1 MKLKAL
7 FLNLLTLITLNS
19 FAQNWNVFNKD
30 YRYNYIYNNNALVTN
45 VLFVDTVKQI
55 GTDTVYSMNR
65 IGIECTGTCP
75 TITVA
80 ITTTATVIVPNMP
93 QFLQRS
99 ITKYA
104 NGLVMLHD
112 TAKLVIKPNCILN
125 ETWLFD
131 SINNKIAQC
140 TNLSTEIIFSS
151 LDSVKTILID
161 GTDTLKLSKQFG
173 IIQFPDLYSKNKYY
187 RLVGVENA
195 ASYDQIA
202 LYGLKVPNAW
212 DFYNFDVGDVFCYNI
227 SSRNIYGASSHN
239 YYSGRKKITI
249 LSKTMNSWGYSYIT
263 GISEISQG
271 SSTSPLGS
279 NNTNTNSYT
288 STTTN
293 YSITSMYN
301 ENTIYPGKIIYEST
315 SAYDIGKFGID
326 GTGRFYKYAGPGCSK
341 YGYGGNSPCSLN
353 PSMTFPNF
361 SEQNSYYYPN
371 ASSVMVPSTDYF
383 TLLFGSGLGQ
393 INVFEN
399 YYWGWHTYFNDQVYA
414 KKNGIDYFGTECDLD
429 VGIKET
435 SLQNQHI
442 EIYPNP
448 ANNEIIINSKG
459 NKISKIE
466 LTNNLGQIVSS
477 KQINDLKTTF
487 NLADYSNGVY
497 FLKIYSESN
506 SLVKKLIIEH

>member
-1 MKLKAL
+1 M
-7 FLNLLTLITLNS
+7 
-19 FAQNWNVFNKD
+19 
-30 YRYNYIYNNNALVTN
+30 VTN

-227 SSRNIYGASSHN
+227 SSRNIYGASNHN
-239 YYSGRKKITI
+239 YYSGRKK
-249 LSKTMNSWGYSYIT
+249 NHD
-263 GISEISQG
+263 
-271 SSTSPLGS
+271 P
-279 NNTNTNSYT
+279 
-288 STTTN
+288 
-293 YSITSMYN
+293 
-301 ENTIYPGKIIYEST
+301 
-315 SAYDIGKFGID
+315 F
-326 GTGRFYKYAGPGCSK
+326 
-341 YGYGGNSPCSLN
+341 
-353 PSMTFPNF
+353 
-361 SEQNSYYYPN
+361 
-371 ASSVMVPSTDYF
+371 
-383 TLLFGSGLGQ
+383 
-393 INVFEN
+393 
-399 YYWGWHTYFNDQVYA
+399 
-414 KKNGIDYFGTECDLD
+414 
-429 VGIKET
+429 
-435 SLQNQHI
+435 
-442 EIYPNP
+442 
-448 ANNEIIINSKG
+448 
-459 NKISKIE
+459 
-466 LTNNLGQIVSS
+466 
-477 KQINDLKTTF
+477 
-487 NLADYSNGVY
+487 
-497 FLKIYSESN
+497 
-506 SLVKKLIIEH
+506 